1 MEEKEEPEVQMRVV
15 VFYLGLAE
23 GLGRVGV
30 EQVNPGQAVTGSQAD
45 YGGQRMPAT
54 AEQNGGMNHERIQG
68 GSQIGGDSG
77 QIARAADDGQLAA
90 RTAGPADSGQRDAG
104 LGSDRQ
110 AGGLGEGT
118 GSTAVRSGE
127 RGSQRAAEQARLRNQ
142 IRSLEAER
150 TSAKAI
156 GIQGGTK
163 NESLRVIPE
172 ELYTSE
178 MREIANEVAE
188 LGQTVTFVAGP
199 MEVRGRT
206 GKPGRANGIHQVN
219 RDGSVQYFIRADSA
233 KYTAGTLFKH
243 ESFHELVSGNQN
255 LWLDMVEDLFKTHTE
270 EEVYMMVDAYVEA
283 LDGIYGVYEEGMT
296 EDKQAAL
303 RNKYLEEIFADQ
315 YAGMNRGGGK
325 QAAARGVAGETA
337 QRFAGDIEN
346 ARQNRAGIEN
356 RNGPG
361 TRFVYSEEEAQ
372 EMQDEGITVTSG
384 PSALD
389 QKADKKPVS
398 QVLAESVSELENM
411 QPLAHLTGH
420 EMNDRSKTLDQQI
433 REWFASFG
441 NVVSR
446 EAFGDILFQEYGVG
460 GVMNHKPLNRAKLVT
475 LIAAKDVVV
484 HGKVISYEENHKGRG
499 YPSYIFAGPV
509 TIGPQNTKIYVAAV
523 VDVRSGNKF
532 YFNECVDSAGNYVRI
547 NEGTQG
553 NTKTG
558 VTVQDGVTRRPS
570 EPSINNIAQNS
581 EIDKRQGTKNSE
593 DDATVD
599 WNGNRVTEGKQLRIY
614 DKERAIEY
622 LKDKGYK
629 AELTD
634 NYHSGDIVSDIQK
647 IVKSEKEGVDWNFDE
662 IMNVYIDNLNQV

>member
-1 MEEKEEPEVQMRVV
+1 MDFEDQPTGPRIVETTQDGKTA
-15 VFYLGLAE
+15 YDDGLGLAE

-30 EQVNPGQAVTGSQAD
+30 EQVNPGQAATGSQAD

-90 RTAGPADSGQRDAG
+90 RTAGPADSGQWDAG

-142 IRSLEAER
+142 IRALETER
-150 TSAKAI
+150 TSAKQI

-233 KYTAGTLFKH
+233 KYTAGTIFKH

-283 LDGIYGVYEEGMT
+283 LDGIYGVYEERMT

-346 ARQNRAGIEN
+346 ARQNRAGIDR

-361 TRFVYSEEEAQ
+361 VRLSAEEKEDQRHILTKLREAIHDISD
-372 EMQDEGITVTSG
+372 MDVVAT
-384 PSALD
+384 
-389 QKADKKPVS
+389 
-398 QVLAESVSELENM
+398 VSENAFARDPNKQLSDQVEEYFETLGNKVERKGFGEV
-411 QPLAHLTGH
+411 LLKYRRGKVKAGVASDIAHGLG
-420 EMNDRSKTLDQQI
+420 
-433 REWFASFG
+433 
-441 NVVSR
+441 
-446 EAFGDILFQEYGVG
+446 
-460 GVMNHKPLNRAKLVT
+460 RAKASTFGAVPS
-475 LIAAKDVVV
+475 
-484 HGKVISYEENHKGRG
+484 VIKYGAQIDYQENWKGRG
-499 YPSYIFAGPV
+499 YDTYAFAAPV
-509 TIGPQNTKIYVAAV
+509 GIGDHRAFMTAV
-523 VDVRSGNKF
+523 VIHDRGVNAF
-532 YFNECVDSAGNYVRI
+532 YLHEVIDEDGNYI
-547 NEGTQG
+547 IIQN
-553 NTKTG
+553 KTEDE
-558 VTVQDGVTRRPS
+558 TSPLHSRPTEAGGDES
-570 EPSINNIAQNS
+570 SSINSIRDNNPDVKT
-581 EIDKRQGTKNSE
+581 EDQGI
-593 DDATVD
+593 D

>member
-1 MEEKEEPEVQMRVV
+1 MEEKEEPEAQMRVV

-30 EQVNPGQAVTGSQAD
+30 EQVNQRQAATGSQAD
-45 YGGQRMPAT
+45 YGGQRMPVT

-90 RTAGPADSGQRDAG
+90 RTAGLADGGQRDAG

-156 GIQGGTK
+156 GIQSGTK

-199 MEVRGRT
+199 MEVRGRSGKT
-206 GKPGRANGIHQVN
+206 GKANGIHQISQ
-219 RDGSVQYFIRADSA
+219 DGSVQYFIRADSA
-233 KYTAGTLFKH
+233 KYTAGTIFKH

-303 RNKYLEEIFADQ
+303 RNK
-315 YAGMNRGGGK
+315 
-325 QAAARGVAGETA
+325 
-337 QRFAGDIEN
+337 
-346 ARQNRAGIEN
+346 
-356 RNGPG
+356 
-361 TRFVYSEEEAQ
+361 
-372 EMQDEGITVTSG
+372 
-384 PSALD
+384 
-389 QKADKKPVS
+389 
-398 QVLAESVSELENM
+398 
-411 QPLAHLTGH
+411 
-420 EMNDRSKTLDQQI
+420 
-433 REWFASFG
+433 
-441 NVVSR
+441 
-446 EAFGDILFQEYGVG
+446 
-460 GVMNHKPLNRAKLVT
+460 
-475 LIAAKDVVV
+475 
-484 HGKVISYEENHKGRG
+484 
-499 YPSYIFAGPV
+499 
-509 TIGPQNTKIYVAAV
+509 
-523 VDVRSGNKF
+523 
-532 YFNECVDSAGNYVRI
+532 
-547 NEGTQG
+547 
-553 NTKTG
+553 
-558 VTVQDGVTRRPS
+558 
-570 EPSINNIAQNS
+570 
-581 EIDKRQGTKNSE
+581 
-593 DDATVD
+593 
-599 WNGNRVTEGKQLRIY
+599 
-614 DKERAIEY
+614 
-622 LKDKGYK
+622 
-629 AELTD
+629 
-634 NYHSGDIVSDIQK
+634 
-647 IVKSEKEGVDWNFDE
+647 
-662 IMNVYIDNLNQV
+662 